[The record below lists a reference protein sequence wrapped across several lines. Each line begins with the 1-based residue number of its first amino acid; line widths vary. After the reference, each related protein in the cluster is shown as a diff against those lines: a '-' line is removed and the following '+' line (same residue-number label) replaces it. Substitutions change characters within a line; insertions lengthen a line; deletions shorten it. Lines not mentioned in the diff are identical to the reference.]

1 MYSTENKTS
10 ANDATKSSGK
20 IIPFDTKYEPEAY
33 NVAGPSKPKSEEPY
47 KEEKKGGGSGKII
60 TFDTKYE
67 PEADNVAGPS
77 KAKKA
82 KRKPKSEEPYK
93 EEKKGGGEI

>member
-10 ANDATKSSGK
+10 AKDATKS
-20 IIPFDTKYEPEAY
+20 
-33 NVAGPSKPKSEEPY
+33 
-47 KEEKKGGGSGKII
+47 SGKII

-67 PEADNVAGPS
+67 PETCNVAGPS

>member
-20 IIPFDTKYEPEAY
+20 IITFDTKHEPEAY
-33 NVAGPSKPKSEEPY
+33 NV
-47 KEEKKGGGSGKII
+47 
-60 TFDTKYE
+60 
-67 PEADNVAGPS
+67 VGPS

-82 KRKPKSEEPYK
+82 KRRPKREEPYK
-93 EEKKGGGEI
+93 EEKKGGGEL